1 MKYIFFMVFLLFF
14 SGCSQ
19 KIDVKYIE
27 PAKIERVRGIK
38 KISVSNFS
46 NDRFALSNKIESELS
61 SIKIDNKNYFSLV
74 SRRDF
79 DKILQ
84 EQKLQHSGLM
94 DSKDIV
100 DVGRLI
106 GAQALIAGSL
116 LDASSRDSYYQEQRS
131 RCSDL
136 KCKSIYYYSVS
147 CTTRVATLSADI
159 RLVDVK
165 QGDIIYATSL
175 TKSSES
181 SRCSDSIYPLDSQS
195 SMLNVLSS
203 LVAKEFV
210 SKISPSYKTFSVE
223 LMEDADI
230 KYSKMANELLE
241 NSLEYIKYSRFDK
254 AKKLLFDLVDETSK
268 QSYVPFYNLGVIYEV
283 EGDYKEAK
291 YYYEMSDNLA
301 KKRDA
306 LIDKALSRVIE
317 LIDKKESFEKSQN
330 D

>member
-1 MKYIFFMVFLLFF
+1 MVFLLFF

-19 KIDVKYIE
+19 KVTIKSLE
-27 PAKIERVRGIK
+27 PAKVERAMGIR

-46 NDRFALSNKIESELS
+46 NDRFSLSNKIESGLS
-61 SIKIDNKNYFSLV
+61 SIKIDNKSYFSLV

-94 DSKDIV
+94 ESKDIV
-100 DVGRLI
+100 DVGKFI
-106 GAQALIAGSL
+106 GTEAIITGSI

-136 KCKSIYYYSVS
+136 KCKSIYYYSVG

-165 QGDIIYATSL
+165 LGDIIYATSI

-181 SRCSDSIYPLDSQS
+181 SRCSDSVYPLDSQGT
-195 SMLNVLSS
+195 MLNALST
-203 LVAKEFV
+203 LVAQEFV

-223 LMEDADI
+223 LMDEPDI
-230 KYSKMANELLE
+230 KYSKVAKELLA
-241 NSLEYIKYSRFDK
+241 NSLEYIEYSRFDK

-268 QSYVPFYNLGVIYEV
+268 QSYVPFYNLGVVYEA
-283 EGDYKEAK
+283 EGDYKESK
-291 YYYEMSDNLA
+291 YYYEMSDSVA

-306 LIDKALSRVIE
+306 LIDEALKRVDE
-317 LIDKKESFEKSQN
+317 LIDKSKKFQN
-330 D
+330 E